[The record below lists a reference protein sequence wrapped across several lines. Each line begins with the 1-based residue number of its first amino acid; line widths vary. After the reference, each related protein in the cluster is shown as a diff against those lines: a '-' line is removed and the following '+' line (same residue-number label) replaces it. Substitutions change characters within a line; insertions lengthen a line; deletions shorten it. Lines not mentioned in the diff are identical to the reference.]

1 MSGKNPAA
9 PENPNAARR
18 ANNRNCIEFRQNNR
32 INSKEYMDIMRI
44 AITSREKELTS
55 EMDPRFGR
63 AEFFI
68 IVETDSMAHEVV
80 PNTQNL
86 TLAQGAGIQAG
97 KTLIEN
103 NVDVLITG
111 NCGPKAFKVLEAAG
125 IKIIVG
131 ETGLVC
137 DAVTRFNEGD
147 LKVAQS
153 ANVDG
158 HWV

>member
-1 MSGKNPAA
+1 
-9 PENPNAARR
+9 
-18 ANNRNCIEFRQNNR
+18 
-32 INSKEYMDIMRI
+32 MRI
-44 AITSREKELTS
+44 AVTSRDKELTS

-68 IVETDSMAHEVV
+68 IVETDTMEHEVV

-86 TLAQGAGIQAG
+86 ALPQGAGIQAG

-103 NVDVLITG
+103 NVDILITG
-111 NCGPKAFKVLEAAG
+111 NCGPKAFKVLGAAG

-131 ETGLVC
+131 ASGRVC
-137 DAVTRFNEGD
+137 DAVARFNEGD
-147 LKVAQS
+147 FKVAQS
-153 ANVDG
+153 ANVEG